1 MIKQEQQNRVNSY
14 FEAYARLLVGS
25 SGRQRE
31 FLKNVPIIV
40 SGAPP
45 QAIHLLQFSKCVRA
59 SGNPVLWVHHSRD
72 MPQLPQ
78 IGLVAHGGDQVY
90 FIESCMLW
98 MSPKE
103 DRASLIP
110 DSFEMGAFRFDDQ
123 LQLHHTP
130 KAPARSFKAAEAAM
144 ARAYRKLH
152 SIALEIEQHGA
163 EASRLHQ
170 AVAA

>member
-1 MIKQEQQNRVNSY
+1 M
-14 FEAYARLLVGS
+14 
-25 SGRQRE
+25 
-31 FLKNVPIIV
+31 
-40 SGAPP
+40 
-45 QAIHLLQFSKCVRA
+45 
-59 SGNPVLWVHHSRD
+59 LWVHHSRD